1 MMVQQVFV
9 KFWND
14 LDGVGAVGQ
23 ILATRTDPA
32 SVRNSAQQESNSKI
46 LKRNFYLDKEKETEK
61 EDAYGCW
68 WILTFLFY
76 FIDLIFLS
84 WFSLF

>member
-61 EDAYGCW
+61 EDTYGCW